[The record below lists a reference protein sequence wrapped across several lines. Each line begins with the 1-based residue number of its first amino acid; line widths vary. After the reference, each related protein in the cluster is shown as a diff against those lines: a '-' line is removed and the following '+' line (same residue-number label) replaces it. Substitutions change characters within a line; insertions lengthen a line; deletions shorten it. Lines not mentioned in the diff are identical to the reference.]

1 MKTHTLPEPGTI
13 ERVFYN
19 IDSCL
24 RGHRV
29 VQDHAEAYVDNKESL
44 VDFSKCCED
53 CLLDAR
59 SSLSR
64 YHRRVKEGFDA

>member
-1 MKTHTLPEPGTI
+1 MKTNTLPEPGTV
-13 ERVFYN
+13 ERAFYD

-29 VQDHAEAYVDNKESL
+29 VKDNVEYYTDNKDGL
-44 VDFSKCCED
+44 LDFIKCCED

-64 YHRRVKEGFDA
+64 YHRRVREGFEA